1 MRPMPQQAALRI
13 VAKLA
18 AVLVVVAV
26 KLASADAWADEP
38 YLQNDAE
45 FNAPKGG
52 GGGKLGEAKMS
63 VANDAASKVLR
74 RRMEEERPQDLALLS
89 KVESAEIIVV
99 QGSYD
104 RVEDVLGAVGV
115 PHLLVGPEQLDGI
128 ELNAK
133 QLVMVNCPGNLTPAG
148 IEKLRKFVKAGG
160 FLYTTDWA
168 LLNVVERA
176 FPGTIR
182 YNQKPTANDVVE
194 IQVKQKDNVFL
205 QHLQLS
211 KDNPKWWLEGSSYPI
226 EVVDPKLVE
235 VLISSGEMQTKY
247 GAAPIAVTFPYGEGR
262 VLHIASHFYLQQ
274 NELRTV
280 AEKKGGGEYLAEDSN
295 LSPEAAKA
303 LSKDESIK
311 NVDAGDLQSSYASQQ
326 FTTNLIVERKRDQGR
341 IDGIYSNKLSAE
353 AEAAPEGSNS
363 RKKLKKGEK
372 VKVVER
378 KAGKVKVQ
386 TMSGDEYMFD
396 DAMVE

>member
-1 MRPMPQQAALRI
+1 
-13 VAKLA
+13 
-18 AVLVVVAV
+18 
-26 KLASADAWADEP
+26 
-38 YLQNDAE
+38 
-45 FNAPKGG
+45 
-52 GGGKLGEAKMS
+52 
-63 VANDAASKVLR
+63 
-74 RRMEEERPQDLALLS
+74 
-89 KVESAEIIVV
+89 
-99 QGSYD
+99 
-104 RVEDVLGAVGV
+104 
-115 PHLLVGPEQLDGI
+115 LLVGPEQLDGI

-182 YNQKPTANDVVE
+182 YNQRPTANDVVE

-235 VLISSGEMQTKY
+235 VLITSGEMQTKY

-353 AEAAPEGSNS
+353 AEAAPEGGAG

-386 TMSGDEYMFD
+386 TMSGDEYLFD